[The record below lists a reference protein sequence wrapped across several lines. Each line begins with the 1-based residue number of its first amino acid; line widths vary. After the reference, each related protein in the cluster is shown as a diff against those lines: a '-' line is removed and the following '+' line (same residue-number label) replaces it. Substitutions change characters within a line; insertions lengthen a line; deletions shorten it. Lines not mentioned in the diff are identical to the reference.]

1 MTNYNLNPSIIVL
14 TYQPINP
21 STHQPINS
29 YTQKILFMANQ
40 INKNVFTWSIIVALG
55 GFLFGFDTAVI
66 SGVEQHIQELFHL
79 SSFLHGFTI
88 SSALIGTVIGALISG
103 RPADRYGRKPILFII
118 ASLYVLTAI
127 GSALANDVGTFILFR
142 FLGGIGV
149 GASSVVAPMYI
160 AEISPAKIRGRM
172 TAMFQFN
179 VISGILIAYVS
190 NYLLR
195 EAGSEPW
202 RWMLGV
208 AGIPAFLFLVLLFL
222 IPESPRFLI
231 KIGKIA
237 SAKTILEKIEVVSVD
252 QEIEEIKL
260 SMSQTSV
267 KKQTLFSRQYI
278 KPISVAF
285 LVAMFNQFSG
295 INAILYYA
303 PRIFELSGLTN
314 ADSMFQSIL
323 IGVTNGIFT
332 ILGLSLI
339 DRVGRKKLLIV
350 GSIGMSVC
358 LGLVARTFYSQ
369 DFSGYGLLIYL
380 LIYIMFFAFS
390 TGAVIWV
397 LIAEVFPNNVRGK
410 GQSFGSFTHWFF
422 AALITFLFPVIEKL
436 SQFGVGHAF
445 MFFSVMMIVQVFVVW
460 KYFPETKGRTLEELG
475 DNL

>member
-1 MTNYNLNPSIIVL
+1 
-14 TYQPINP
+14 
-21 STHQPINS
+21 
-29 YTQKILFMANQ
+29 MANQ

-66 SGVEQHIQELFHL
+66 SGVEQHIQKLFQL

-88 SSALIGTVIGALISG
+88 SSALIGTVTGALISG
-103 RPADRYGRKPILFII
+103 RPADRYGRKPILFVI
-118 ASLYVLTAI
+118 AALYVITAI
-127 GSALANDVGTFILFR
+127 GSALAGNVTTFIIFR

-208 AGIPAFLFLVLLFL
+208 AGIPAFLFFVMLLV

-237 SAKTILEKIEVVSVD
+237 AARIILQKIEIVSVD
-252 QEIEEIKL
+252 EEIDEIKQ
-260 SMSQTSV
+260 SMAKSEEG
-267 KKQTLFSRQYI
+267 KQTLFSRFYI

-314 ADSMFQSIL
+314 SDSMFQSIL

-332 ILGLSLI
+332 ILGLTLI
-339 DRVGRKKLLIV
+339 DRVGRKKLLIT
-350 GSIGMSVC
+350 GSAGMSVC
-358 LGLVARTFYSQ
+358 LGLVAKTFYTQ
-369 DFSGYGLLIYL
+369 DFSGIGLLVYL

-397 LIAEVFPNNVRGK
+397 LIAEIFPNNVRGK

-436 SQFGVGHAF
+436 SQYGVGHAF
-445 MFFSVMMIVQVFVVW
+445 MFFSVMMVVQVIVVW

-475 DNL
+475 ENLSHH

>member
-1 MTNYNLNPSIIVL
+1 MTKSKNNKVL
-14 TYQPINP
+14 T
-21 STHQPINS
+21 
-29 YTQKILFMANQ
+29 
-40 INKNVFTWSIIVALG
+40 WSVIVALG

-66 SGVEQHIQELFHL
+66 SGVEQHIQELFQL

-88 SSALIGTVIGALISG
+88 SSALIGTVTGALISG

-118 ASLYVLTAI
+118 AALYVITAV
-127 GSALANDVGTFILFR
+127 GSALAGNVTTFILFR

-160 AEISPAKIRGRM
+160 AEISPARIRGRM

-190 NYLLR
+190 NFLLR

-208 AGIPAFLFLVLLFL
+208 AGIPAFIFLVSLFA
-222 IPESPRFLI
+222 IPESPRYLI

-237 SAKTILEKIEVVSVD
+237 VARTILEKIEIVSVD
-252 QEIEEIKL
+252 QEIEEIK
-260 SMSQTSV
+260 QSV
-267 KKQTLFSRQYI
+267 NKSEVRKQTLFSMLYI

-332 ILGLSLI
+332 ILGLVLI
-339 DRVGRKKLLIV
+339 DRAGRKKLLIV
-350 GSIGMSVC
+350 GSVGMSVC
-358 LGLVARTFYSQ
+358 LGLVAKTFYTQ

-397 LIAEVFPNNVRGK
+397 LIAEIFPNSIRGK

-445 MFFSVMMIVQVFVVW
+445 MFFSVMMVVQVIVVW

-475 DNL
+475 ENLSHH